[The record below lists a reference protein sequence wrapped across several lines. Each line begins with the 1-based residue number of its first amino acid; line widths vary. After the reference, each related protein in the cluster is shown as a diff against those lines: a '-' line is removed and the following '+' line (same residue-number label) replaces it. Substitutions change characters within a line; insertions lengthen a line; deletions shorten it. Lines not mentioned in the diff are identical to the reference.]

1 MKKYDLIYY
10 EEDGSWHFCIKV
22 LPVYTLDLNIHSKK
36 LTFDL
41 LNLVYVPSKDE
52 FGFNHQKWLSKKLAE
67 KYQNQDFSHE
77 KADELQSL
85 GYVKYS
91 TIIELVN
98 DYNELSSH
106 MAYKKYYNKKNN
118 INDSTVDE
126 LKKELESL
134 KESIFQAYG
143 IIGDVIEVK
152 DVKEENASNNE
163 LMLEVNDDKT
173 YKFKP

>member
-1 MKKYDLIYY
+1 MKKYGLIHF
-10 EEDGSWHFCIKV
+10 EDDNSWHFCINV
-22 LPVYTLDLNIHSKK
+22 LPVYKLELNIHSKE

-52 FGFNHQKWLSKKLAE
+52 FGFNHQKWLSKKLVERYLNQQFSYE
-67 KYQNQDFSHE
+67 KS
-77 KADELQSL
+77 DELQSL

-91 TIIELVN
+91 NISELVD
-98 DYNELSSH
+98 DYNELSSYI
-106 MAYKKYYNKKNN
+106 AYKKNYNKKNN

-143 IIGDVIEVK
+143 IIGTVIDVE
-152 DVKEENASNNE
+152 DVKEENASNNQ
-163 LMLEVNDDKT
+163 LMLEVNEDKT